1 MHISLSSG
9 QRNLFYRCFV
19 KTDERACAAT
29 ALRSLQRDKDLDG
42 MNAIFYVSAF
52 LMLLVAMSFAT
63 SPLLRRAKTGS
74 RTTANLPLLAAIAA
88 FLLAIALYA
97 AIGRPDI
104 ANSAA
109 IQGSAAS
116 VSTRAAADSGRKA
129 ASVTTLLAGLEQ
141 RLQENPD
148 DAGGWLLLAK
158 SYDHL
163 GRHGDA
169 AAAYDKA
176 ATLGMTDNALEARLK

>member
-1 MHISLSSG
+1 
-9 QRNLFYRCFV
+9 
-19 KTDERACAAT
+19 
-29 ALRSLQRDKDLDG
+29 

-63 SPLLRRAKTGS
+63 SPLLRQATAASGSTAK
-74 RTTANLPLLAAIAA
+74 LPLLAAVAA

-97 AIGRPDI
+97 AIGRPDV
-104 ANSAA
+104 ANSAT
-109 IQGSAAS
+109 IQSSAAPM
-116 VSTRAAADSGRKA
+116 STRSAAGSGRKA
-129 ASVTTLLAGLEQ
+129 ASVTALLEGLEQ
-141 RLQENPD
+141 RLQENPG

-163 GRHGDA
+163 GRHRDA

-176 ATLGMTDNALEARLK
+176 ATLGLTDNALEARLK

>member
-1 MHISLSSG
+1 
-9 QRNLFYRCFV
+9 
-19 KTDERACAAT
+19 
-29 ALRSLQRDKDLDG
+29 
-42 MNAIFYVSAF
+42 MNAIFYFSAI

-63 SPLLRRAKTGS
+63 APLLRRV
-74 RTTANLPLLAAIAA
+74 TAASGNVANASLLVAIAA
-88 FLLAIALYA
+88 FMPAVGLYA

-104 ANSAA
+104 ANGAT
-109 IQGSAAS
+109 IQGSSAPM
-116 VSTRAAADSGRKA
+116 STRSAAGSSRKA
-129 ASVTTLLAGLEQ
+129 DSVTTLLAGLEK

-163 GRHGDA
+163 GRVRDA

-176 ATLGMTDNALEARLK
+176 ATLGLTDNVLEARLR

>member
-1 MHISLSSG
+1 
-9 QRNLFYRCFV
+9 
-19 KTDERACAAT
+19 
-29 ALRSLQRDKDLDG
+29 

-52 LMLLVAMSFAT
+52 LMLLVATSFAT
-63 SPLLRRAKTGS
+63 APLLRRA
-74 RTTANLPLLAAIAA
+74 TAIPANVANVPLLAATAA
-88 FLLAIALYA
+88 FLFAIGLYA

-104 ANSAA
+104 VNAAVVQSSSAPT
-109 IQGSAAS
+109 
-116 VSTRAAADSGRKA
+116 STRPAAGSGRKA

-163 GRHGDA
+163 GRHRDA

-176 ATLGMTDNALEARLK
+176 ATLGLTDDVLAARLN